1 VLAAVGE
8 PGEAADQQDAVVVAG
23 ADADRRVA
31 ARPEPGDDGAL
42 GAQLDE
48 RFAIG
53 QIGRSSGGGRT
64 GVIAGLER
72 ERALPGR
79 RGQRPQAEAEA
90 GLAAA
95 AEPLETGRGEDDPVD
110 LAVGALPQPR
120 IDVAS
125 QLDDVE
131 VGTDGEQLRAAADAR
146 GSDPRPFGNLGDRP
160 ARPDPDVGGVRTR
173 RDAGER
179 EALGQLTRQ
188 VLGAVDGEVDVT
200 VEKRPLDL
208 ADEPR
213 LVVAPCRGRTA
224 LVAGGADDD
233 ELGAVESRGDRSRL
247 RQREGAATG
256 ADPQPAQGAQSPVR
270 SLRLRSGVTSAPA
283 PSGSVPA
290 SSPNSSRNA
299 ATCW

>member
-1 VLAAVGE
+1 M
-8 PGEAADQQDAVVVAG
+8 
-23 ADADRRVA
+23 
-31 ARPEPGDDGAL
+31 
-42 GAQLDE
+42 
-48 RFAIG
+48 
-53 QIGRSSGGGRT
+53 
-64 GVIAGLER
+64 
-72 ERALPGR
+72 
-79 RGQRPQAEAEA
+79 
-90 GLAAA
+90 
-95 AEPLETGRGEDDPVD
+95 
-110 LAVGALPQPR
+110 
-120 IDVAS
+120 
-125 QLDDVE
+125 
-131 VGTDGEQLRAAADAR
+131 
-146 GSDPRPFGNLGDRP
+146 
-160 ARPDPDVGGVRTR
+160 
-173 RDAGER
+173 
-179 EALGQLTRQ
+179 
-188 VLGAVDGEVDVT
+188 DGEVDVT